1 MSTRPGLTGLS
12 FVAARSS
19 STSASRTGTRG
30 PCAGCASVLSCFLAN
45 TTAINGGSPAEL
57 QILDATPKSVR
68 AATDD
73 FGNHVVDIE
82 VPYVAEQ
89 VTFVSWSVVERNI
102 GSPHLVASALLNDP
116 RLLDPSKLTAPDEA
130 LEELIHKLRLSGLQQ
145 AELATAACQEVFGL
159 MTYAHGVTTVRTTA
173 AEAFAQRQGV
183 CQDYAHVLLA
193 ITRGLGLPSR
203 YVSGQLLGTG
213 GSHAWVEVL
222 VPDVSGRA
230 RVLAL
235 DPTTGRGAGMTYVTI
250 AVGRDYADIA
260 PVSGTYLA
268 PHSGVLTMSKRA
280 VVRRV
285 EGSTGPDFGRS
296 DGPRGLS
303 AVHRAAGP
311 VSAGPDP
318 CRGPVRPAGQL
329 DTVFGRCRVIPAHLL
344 IHRPVEDADLV
355 AHHGHRRPQG
365 GSSAHQI
372 PFLVDRRPRDRS
384 ER

>member
-1 MSTRPGLTGLS
+1 MTLPLDEGWGVTDAGDVDASGIDWSRVRRGA
-12 FVAARSS
+12 FVIHQRI
-19 STSASRTGTRG
+19 TYRYDGPVRRLRQRLVVLPRQHHGDQWRISRR
-30 PCAGCASVLSCFLAN
+30 V
-45 TTAINGGSPAEL
+45 E
-57 QILDATPKSVR
+57 ILDATPKSVR

-145 AELATAACQEVFGL
+145 AELARAACQEVFGL

-260 PVSGTYLA
+260 PVSGTYVA

-280 VVRRV
+280 VVRHV
-285 EGSTGPDFGRS
+285 EGSG
-296 DGPRGLS
+296 
-303 AVHRAAGP
+303 
-311 VSAGPDP
+311 
-318 CRGPVRPAGQL
+318 
-329 DTVFGRCRVIPAHLL
+329 
-344 IHRPVEDADLV
+344 
-355 AHHGHRRPQG
+355 G
-365 GSSAHQI
+365 GSADPHA
-372 PFLVDRRPRDRS
+372 RRDPAL
-384 ER
+384 

>member
-1 MSTRPGLTGLS
+1 MTLPLDEGWGVTDADDVDASGIDWSRVRRGA
-12 FVAARSS
+12 FVIHQRI
-19 STSASRTGTRG
+19 TYRYDGPVRRLRQRLVVLPRQHHGDQWRISRR
-30 PCAGCASVLSCFLAN
+30 V
-45 TTAINGGSPAEL
+45 E
-57 QILDATPKSVR
+57 ILDATPKSVR

-173 AEAFAQRQGV
+173 AEAFAQRRGV

-235 DPTTGRGAGMTYVTI
+235 DPTTGRAAGMTYVTI

-260 PVSGTYLA
+260 PVSGTYVA

-285 EGSTGPDFGRS
+285 EGS
-296 DGPRGLS
+296 
-303 AVHRAAGP
+303 
-311 VSAGPDP
+311 AGPDSDVP
-318 CRGPVRPAGQL
+318 MDPA
-329 DTVFGRCRVIPAHLL
+329 V
-344 IHRPVEDADLV
+344 
-355 AHHGHRRPQG
+355 
-365 GSSAHQI
+365 
-372 PFLVDRRPRDRS
+372 
-384 ER
+384 